1 MRMSVGKSGQPNKI
15 QPNADAYYPTARLT
29 YQSKVDDPYSS
40 HSVILRSVGDG
51 KGKRLLDVGSAQG
64 VLAQRFTQRGFEV
77 TCIEGSPEL
86 AALGKDKCQ
95 EMIVADLDKPL
106 PPLNG
111 QFDVIV
117 YGDILEHLRNPMEV
131 FTGFNRCLR
140 PEGQVIVS
148 VPNVAHL
155 WVRLNLL
162 VFGRFQYANRGILDR
177 THLRFFTLSSFRR
190 FLSEAGLEC
199 DRIVGTPVP
208 LFLVVP
214 RRYHGGWLR
223 AVQALNGLVTR
234 GWKTMFGFQFVAI
247 AHPRKTS

>member
-1 MRMSVGKSGQPNKI
+1 MSVGNSGPTNET

-40 HSVILRSVGDG
+40 HSVILARVGDG

-86 AALGKDKCQ
+86 AALGKDKCH

-117 YGDILEHLRNPMEV
+117 YGDILEHLRNPMDV
-131 FTGFNRCLR
+131 FTGFNRSLR
-140 PEGQVIVS
+140 PEGRVIVS

-155 WVRLNLL
+155 WVRVNLL
-162 VFGRFQYANRGILDR
+162 LGRLPYTDRGILDR

-190 FLSEAGLEC
+190 FLTEAGLEC
-199 DRIVGTPVP
+199 DRIIGTPVP
-208 LFLVVP
+208 LFLAVP
-214 RRYHGGWLR
+214 QRYHGAWLR
-223 AVQALNGLVTR
+223 ALQALNALVTR
-234 GWKTMFGFQFVAI
+234 CWKTLFGFQFVAV
-247 AHPRKTS
+247 AHPRRTS

>member
-1 MRMSVGKSGQPNKI
+1 MSVGKSGPTNET
-15 QPNADAYYPTARLT
+15 QPNADAYYPTARFT

-40 HSVILRSVGDG
+40 HSVILAHVGDG

-77 TCIEGSPEL
+77 TCVEGSAEL

-106 PPLNG
+106 PQLNG

-131 FTGFNRCLR
+131 LAGFNRSLR

-162 VFGRFQYANRGILDR
+162 LGRLPYADRGILDR
-177 THLRFFTLSSFRR
+177 THLRFFTLSSFRQ

-199 DRIVGTPVP
+199 DRIVATPVP
-208 LFLVVP
+208 LLLVVP
-214 RRYHGGWLR
+214 PRYHGGWLKALQ
-223 AVQALNGLVTR
+223 AVNSVVAKC
-234 GWKTMFGFQFVAI
+234 WKTMFGFQFVAV
-247 AHPRKTS
+247 ARPRKAS

>member
-1 MRMSVGKSGQPNKI
+1 MSVGNSGPTNKTQPH
-15 QPNADAYYPTARLT
+15 ADAYYPTARLT

-40 HSVILRSVGDG
+40 HSVILAHVGNG
-51 KGKRLLDVGSAQG
+51 TGKRLLDVGSAQG
-64 VLAQRFTQRGFEV
+64 VLAQRFTERGFDV

-86 AALGKDKCQ
+86 AALGKDKCR

-106 PPLNG
+106 PQLDG

-131 FTGFNRCLR
+131 FAGFNRCLR
-140 PEGQVIVS
+140 PGGQVIVS
-148 VPNVAHL
+148 VPNMAHL
-155 WVRLNLL
+155 YVRLNLL
-162 VFGRFQYANRGILDR
+162 VGRLPYADRGILDR

-199 DRIVGTPVP
+199 DQMIATPVP
-208 LFLVVP
+208 LFLAVP
-214 RRYHGGWLR
+214 KRYHGAWLR
-223 AVQALNGLVTR
+223 ALQAFNALVTR

-247 AHPRKTS
+247 AHPRKAS

>member
-1 MRMSVGKSGQPNKI
+1 MSGGNSGPINKT
-15 QPNADAYYPTARLT
+15 QPNADTYYPTARLT
-29 YQSKVDDPYSS
+29 YQSKVDDRYSS
-40 HSVILRSVGDG
+40 HAVILARVGDG
-51 KGKRLLDVGSAQG
+51 RGKRLLDVGSAQG
-64 VLAQRFTQRGFEV
+64 VLAEKFTEHGFEV

-131 FTGFNRCLR
+131 FSGFNRSLR
-140 PEGQVIVS
+140 PGGRVIVS

-162 VFGRFQYANRGILDR
+162 VGRLPYANRGILDR
-177 THLRFFTLSSFRR
+177 THLRFFTLRAFQK
-190 FLSEAGLEC
+190 FLRDAGLEC
-199 DRIVGTPVP
+199 EEIMSTPVP
-208 LFLVVP
+208 LLLVVP
-214 RRYHGGWLR
+214 RRYHGAWLSALH
-223 AVQALNGLVTR
+223 AVNAAVAKC
-234 GWKTMFGFQFVAI
+234 WKSMFGYQFVAV
-247 AHPRKTS
+247 ARPRKTL

>member
-1 MRMSVGKSGQPNKI
+1 MSVGKSAPTNKTQPH
-15 QPNADAYYPTARLT
+15 ADAYYPTARLT
-29 YQSKVDDPYSS
+29 YQSKLDDPYSS
-40 HSVILRSVGDG
+40 HSVILARAGDG
-51 KGKRLLDVGSAQG
+51 RGKRLLDVGSAQG
-64 VLAQRFTQRGFEV
+64 VLAQRFTERGFEV

-131 FTGFNRCLR
+131 FTGFNRSLR
-140 PEGQVIVS
+140 PGGQVIVS

-162 VFGRFQYANRGILDR
+162 VGRLPYADRGILDR
-177 THLRFFTLSSFRR
+177 THLRFFTLSSFGR
-190 FLSEAGLEC
+190 FLREAELEC
-199 DRIVGTPVP
+199 ERVIATPAP
-208 LFLVVP
+208 LFLAVP
-214 RRYHGGWLR
+214 RRYHGAWLR
-223 AVQALNGLVTR
+223 ALQALNALITW
-234 GWKTMFGFQFVAI
+234 GWKTMFGFQFVAV
-247 AHPRKTS
+247 AHPRKTI